1 MDGSGTHRKPGAR
14 AVRSSL
20 THRLVRLRGP
30 LGGPL
35 RGSSGA
41 DGGGTPT
48 RGRSLGWRLATPV
61 AFLGAGALLVTSG
74 VNSAGTDLRPSQYAD
89 LADLAQQETD
99 RVAGLQDRVAEL
111 TAEIEELSGELDSGT
126 MDQVQAD
133 IDALSGPAGLTAM
146 KGPGL
151 TVTLEDAPEAIRD
164 SVSDE
169 NVRDTIVHQQDIQ
182 AVVNAMWAGGAE
194 AMTLQGQRV
203 VSTTG
208 IKCVGNTVLLHGVT
222 YSPPYVISAVGDP
235 DVMRESIE
243 SSPYIQA
250 YLDAVEQWRVGWDVE
265 VEESIEAPAYAGTT
279 DMRYARA
286 TANGSDGS

>member
-1 MDGSGTHRKPGAR
+1 MDGSGTHRRPGAS
-14 AVRSSL
+14 AARSSFAG
-20 THRLVRLRGP
+20 RLVRLRGP
-30 LGGPL
+30 L
-35 RGSSGA
+35 RGKDNDDVPPNA
-41 DGGGTPT
+41 
-48 RGRSLGWRLATPV
+48 RHRNLAWRLATPV

-111 TAEIEELSGELDSGT
+111 TSEIEELSGQLDNGT

-133 IDALSGPAGLTAM
+133 IDALSGPAGLTAVE
-146 KGPGL
+146 GPGL

-235 DVMRESIE
+235 DAMRESIE
-243 SSPYIQA
+243 SSAYVQA
-250 YLDAVEQWRVGWDVE
+250 YLDAVAQWRVGWDVTA
-265 VEESIEAPAYAGTT
+265 EESVEAPAYAGPTA
-279 DMRYARA
+279 MRYARA
-286 TANGSDGS
+286 TENGADGS

>member
-1 MDGSGTHRKPGAR
+1 MDGSGTPRKPGAR
-14 AVRSSL
+14 AARSSL
-20 THRLVRLRGP
+20 TDRLVRPRGP
-30 LGGPL
+30 LC
-35 RGSSGA
+35 RSSGTDEGA
-41 DGGGTPT
+41 TSA
-48 RGRSLGWRLATPV
+48 RGRGLGWRLVTPV

-99 RVAGLQDRVAEL
+99 RVAVLQDRVAEL
-111 TAEIEELSGELDSGT
+111 TAEIDGLSSELDSGT

-133 IDALSGPAGLTAM
+133 IDALSGPAGLTSM
-146 KGPGL
+146 EGPGL

-182 AVVNAMWAGGAE
+182 AVANAMWAGGAE

-235 DVMRESIE
+235 DAMRESIE
-243 SSPYIQA
+243 SSPYVQA
-250 YLDAVEQWRVGWDVE
+250 YLDAVAQFRVGWDVE
-265 VEESIEAPAYAGTT
+265 VEESLEAPAYAGPT
-279 DMRYARA
+279 DMRYAQA
-286 TANGSDGS
+286 TETVSDVS

>member
-1 MDGSGTHRKPGAR
+1 MDGSATHRKPGAR
-14 AVRSSL
+14 AARSS
-20 THRLVRLRGP
+20 
-30 LGGPL
+30 
-35 RGSSGA
+35 SS
-41 DGGGTPT
+41 
-48 RGRSLGWRLATPV
+48 RSLAWRLATPV

-89 LADLAQQETD
+89 LADLAEQETD
-99 RVAGLQDRVAEL
+99 RVAALQDRVAGL
-111 TAEIEELSGELDSGT
+111 TAEIEGLSGELDSGT

-146 KGPGL
+146 EGPGL
-151 TVTLEDAPEAIRD
+151 TVTLEDAPESIRD
-164 SVSDE
+164 SVGDE
-169 NVRDTIVHQQDIQ
+169 HVSDTIVHQQDIQ
-182 AVVNAMWAGGAE
+182 AVANAMWAGGAE

-235 DVMRESIE
+235 DAMRESIE

-250 YLDAVEQWRVGWDVE
+250 YLDAVDQWRVGWDVT
-265 VEESIEAPAYAGTT
+265 VEESIEAPAYEGPT

-286 TANGSDGS
+286 TDKGAATAAGEG